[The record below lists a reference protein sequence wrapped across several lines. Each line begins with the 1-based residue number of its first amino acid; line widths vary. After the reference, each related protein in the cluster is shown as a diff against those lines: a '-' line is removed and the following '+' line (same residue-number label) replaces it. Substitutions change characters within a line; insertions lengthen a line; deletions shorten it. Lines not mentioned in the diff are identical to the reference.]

1 MVDAVSTARN
11 DCGSFR
17 RNEKAAWQGQTVDI
31 RLWHRAS
38 PYRTLP
44 VCRQGPGE
52 EGMEQEGERKKEF
65 HLMTCAEAH
74 SLRLEDLGLEA
85 SSGFQAA
92 VCSPSNIERHWPKG
106 RLTGGGGCE
115 VIVIFQKYKQH
126 CRQRPENQS
135 AERIVHRAVWRLFR
149 LNLLSIPWELWRSW
163 DCLDLDR

>member
-92 VCSPSNIERHWPKG
+92 VCSPSNTERHWPKG

-135 AERIVHRAVWRLFR
+135 AERIVHRAV
-149 LNLLSIPWELWRSW
+149 
-163 DCLDLDR
+163 